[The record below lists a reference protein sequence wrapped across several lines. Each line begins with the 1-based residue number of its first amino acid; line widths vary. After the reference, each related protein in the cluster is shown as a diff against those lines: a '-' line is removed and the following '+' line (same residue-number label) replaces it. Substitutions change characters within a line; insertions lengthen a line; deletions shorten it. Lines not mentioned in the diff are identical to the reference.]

1 MYKLDYVWLDGY
13 ETKNMRMKTRYY
25 NGYEIDIKDVPVWG
39 FDGSSTDQAEG
50 KNSDCILEPVKLYR
64 DASDPMGM
72 THIVLC
78 EVMNPDG
85 SPHETNSRAKM
96 RQIIEDCGG
105 LEKVS
110 KDMMFGIE
118 QEYVIFDKKTGR
130 PSGWPDNG
138 FPPPQGRYYCGVG
151 GDCVEHQD
159 LIDEHA
165 SICNRAGIPIQGT
178 NAEVMLSQWE
188 YQVGPANAIDVC
200 DHLWVARYL
209 LEKMAAKENL
219 YIRLDP
225 KPISGDWNGS
235 GAHIN
240 FSSKFMRED
249 ATIELL
255 KDMCSALGKFKME
268 MLSTYGNDNQ
278 LRLTGKHETAHIND
292 YNWGVS
298 DRGASIRI
306 PASTAIKGKGHL
318 EDRRPAAN
326 IDPYEAVAAITKY
339 VNIVEKEVAEPS
351 LFV

>member
-13 ETKNMRMKTRYY
+13 DVKNMRMKTRYFD
-25 NGYEIDIKDVPVWG
+25 GYELDMKDLPVWG
-39 FDGSSTDQAEG
+39 FDGSSTMQAEG
-50 KNSDCILEPVKLYR
+50 ENSDCVLEPVKLYR
-64 DASDPMGM
+64 DTSDPMGM
-72 THIVLC
+72 SHIVLC

-85 SPHETNSRAKM
+85 TAHSSNTRAKL
-96 RQIIEDCGG
+96 RQIIDKCGG
-105 LEKVS
+105 LDVVS

-151 GDCVEHQD
+151 GDVVEHRAM
-159 LIDEHA
+159 IDSHA
-165 SICNRAGIPIQGT
+165 ELCNRAGIPIQGT

-188 YQVGPANAIDVC
+188 YQVGPSNALDVC
-200 DHLWVARYL
+200 DHLWAARYMMERL
-209 LEKMAAKENL
+209 AEKEGL
-219 YIRLDP
+219 YIKLDP

-240 FSSKFMRED
+240 FSSRYMRED
-249 ATIELL
+249 ASMDDIYRICIEF
-255 KDMCSALGKFKME
+255 GKYRSE
-268 MLSTYGNDNQ
+268 LISCYGKDNQ
-278 LRLTGKHETAHIND
+278 FRLTGNHETAHIDD
-292 YNWGVS
+292 YTWGVS

-306 PASTAIKGKGHL
+306 PMSTANKGRGHL

-326 IDPYEAVAAITKY
+326 IDPYEAIGAITKY
-339 VNIVEKEVAEPS
+339 MHIVEKEVAQPT

>member
-13 ETKNMRMKTRYY
+13 KTKNMRMKTRYY
-25 NGYEIDIKDVPVWG
+25 NGYELDIQDVPVWG
-39 FDGSSTDQAEG
+39 FDGSSTEQADG
-50 KNSDCILEPVKLYR
+50 SNSDCILEPVKLYR
-64 DASDPMGM
+64 NTTDPMGM
-72 THIVLC
+72 SHIVLC
-78 EVMNPDG
+78 EVMNSDG
-85 SPHETNSRAKM
+85 TPHVTNTRAKM
-96 RQIIEDCGG
+96 RQVIEECGG
-105 LEKVS
+105 LEKVN

-165 SICNRAGIPIQGT
+165 SVCNRAGIPIQGT

-188 YQVGPANAIDVC
+188 YQVGPSNALDVC
-200 DHLWVARYL
+200 DHLWVARYM
-209 LEKMAAKENL
+209 LETMAAKKGL

-240 FSSKFMRED
+240 FSSAYMRNESC
-249 ATIELL
+249 IQELEA
-255 KDMCSALGKFKME
+255 MCAQLGKYKSE
-268 MLSTYGNDNQ
+268 MLAMYGNDNQ
-278 LRLTGKHETAHIND
+278 LRLTGEHETAHIDD
-292 YNWGVS
+292 YSWGVS

-306 PASTAIKGKGHL
+306 PASTAAKGRGHL

-326 IDPYEAVAAITKY
+326 IDPYEAVSTITKY
-339 VNIVEKEVAEPS
+339 VNIAENVVAQPR

>member
-13 ETKNMRMKTRYY
+13 KTKNMRMKTRYY
-25 NGYEIDIKDVPVWG
+25 NGYELDIQDVPVWG
-39 FDGSSTDQAEG
+39 FDGSSTEQAEG

-78 EVMNPDG
+78 EVMNGDG
-85 SPHETNSRAKM
+85 TPHATNSRSRM
-96 RQIIEDCGG
+96 RQVIEECGG
-105 LEKVS
+105 LDKVS

-200 DHLWVARYL
+200 DHLWVARYI
-209 LEKMAAKENL
+209 LEKMAAKEDL

-225 KPISGDWNGS
+225 KPIAGDWNGS

-240 FSSKFMRED
+240 FSSEFMRNTSSIED
-249 ATIELL
+249 LEA
-255 KDMCSALGKFKME
+255 MCSELGKYKSE
-268 MLSTYGNDNQ
+268 MIAMYGNDNQ
-278 LRLTGKHETAHIND
+278 LRLTGKHETAHIDD
-292 YNWGVS
+292 YSWGVS

-306 PASTAIKGKGHL
+306 PATTAANGRGHL

-326 IDPYEAVAAITKY
+326 IDPYEAVSAITKY
-339 VNIVEKEVAEPS
+339 VHIAEKEVAQPS